1 MSTWERFR
9 KALRREQRDVEDA
22 LDEMK
27 DRATPPSIRRSGR
40 STPRRPSAWPMQQER
55 AREADDDL
63 DAIKRKIERGRGYGA
78 T

>member
-27 DRATPPSIRRSGR
+27 SRANDALDHKERALDATPSERL
-40 STPRRPSAWPMQQER
+40 AMQQAR
-55 AREADDDL
+55 AKEADDDL
-63 DAIKRKIERGRGYGA
+63 EAIKRKIERGRR
-78 T
+78 

>member
-27 DRATPPSIRRSGR
+27 DRAN
-40 STPRRPSAWPMQQER
+40 AALDQKER
-55 AREADDDL
+55 ALDATPSERLAMEQARAKEADDDL
-63 DAIKRKIERGRGYGA
+63 EAIKRKIERGRS
-78 T
+78 